1 MRGEVVDCVDKLC
14 TLPATLDN
22 PMREGGAYCFVL
34 WRRNLGWYLFVD

>member
-22 PMREGGAYCFVL
+22 PMRDRGYCCFLL
-34 WRRNLGWYLFVD
+34 WRRDLYWHVFVD